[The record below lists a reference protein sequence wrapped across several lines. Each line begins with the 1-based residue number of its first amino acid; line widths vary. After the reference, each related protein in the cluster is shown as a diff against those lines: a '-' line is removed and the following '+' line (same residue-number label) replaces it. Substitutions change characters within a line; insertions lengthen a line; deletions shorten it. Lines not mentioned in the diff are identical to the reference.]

1 MTDRTC
7 PTCSH
12 IFKFPSDLKKH
23 FKNSFHCTKN
33 NDDIEI
39 YFNINTNVNNIASNT
54 NNEYKCNKCNT
65 YFSQKCTLTRHYN
78 HSKCGKSQALPDI
91 ILPRNITGKQ
101 LRKIIKEEAD
111 KLYKGQ
117 LQPQQQATAPQLIN
131 NDNNHHNTNNTTN
144 NNLTINNT
152 IVQHIYPLGFERL
165 PNIPQ
170 ARMKRLLTLGDDG
183 VIDIV
188 KLVCEQDENKN
199 FYKLNMNKS
208 NISYLSKE
216 YKVDI
221 CQESE
226 LKEKLLKQCVVLTY
240 QMLVA
245 CSPILTNIE
254 IDYINSNLQNV
265 SKKMKEEIYDNGLR
279 NIIEYELRNNNKI
292 TRDRLIKYTEVVK
305 TNPEA
310 KQKAI
315 KNCNEVLKIKENN
328 KKNLTPYFTMKK
340 INRRLG
346 DPLELEEMT
355 DDFNYDNF
363 MLNRF
368 DTSYYYIYWTKR
380 IEDEEN
386 LINSSPNKTIAD
398 IINLDTRK
406 KSINT
411 NLEYMNQL
419 NGTIGTL
426 DKNNKEIITKD
437 NFSVKIAE
445 EYVMENNR
453 KKYLGDRYNTNSEA
467 EDDDIAKQDLE
478 KQDLEKQDLE
488 NPARKHIIE
497 R

>member
-1 MTDRTC
+1 MEDKTC
-7 PTCSH
+7 PTCNRE
-12 IFKFPSDLKKH
+12 FTYPSYLKAH
-23 FKNSFHCTKN
+23 FKKSFHCSKN
-33 NDDIEI
+33 NDEI
-39 YFNINTNVNNIASNT
+39 NNFFNRDKYANKCT
-54 NNEYKCNKCNT
+54 KCNKNYKT
-65 YFSQKCTLTRHYN
+65 TLALKRHLIET
-78 HSKCGKSQALPDI
+78 KCGKSQIKTNINDI
-91 ILPRNITGKQ
+91 IPENNNLITNNTINNTTNHNENIT
-101 LRKIIKEEAD
+101 
-111 KLYKGQ
+111 
-117 LQPQQQATAPQLIN
+117 N
-131 NDNNHHNTNNTTN
+131 SNNNTTN

-292 TRDRLIKYTEVVK
+292 TRDRLTKYTEVVK

-346 DPLELEEMT
+346 DPLDLEEMK

-386 LINSSPNKTIAD
+386 LINTSPHKTIAD

-426 DKNNKEIITKD
+426 DKNKKQIITKD

-453 KKYLGDRYNTNSEA
+453 KKYLGERYNTNSEA

-478 KQDLEKQDLE
+478 
-488 NPARKHIIE
+488 NPARKNKEARGTEELVIGQLE
-497 R
+497 V

>member
-1 MTDRTC
+1 MVDRTC
-7 PTCSH
+7 PKCNMVYE
-12 IFKFPSDLKKH
+12 FPSGLKKH
-23 FKNSFHCTKN
+23 LQRSFHCLTS
-33 NDDIEI
+33 NDDIETYMNNNKQNTSI
-39 YFNINTNVNNIASNT
+39 INNNFKC
-54 NNEYKCNKCNT
+54 EKCNKN
-65 YFSQKCTLTRHYN
+65 FSYKHTLERHIETT
-78 HSKCGKSQALPDI
+78 KCGKSQALPDI
-91 ILPRNITGKQ
+91 ILPRTITGKQ

-117 LQPQQQATAPQLIN
+117 LQPQQQSAAAAPQLIN
-131 NDNNHHNTNNTTN
+131 NDNNHHNTTTN

-199 FYKLNMNKS
+199 FYKLNVNKS

-254 IDYINSNLQNV
+254 IDYINSNLQNI

-292 TRDRLIKYTEVVK
+292 TKDRLTKYTEVVK
-305 TNPEA
+305 SNPEE

-315 KNCNEVLKIKENN
+315 QNCNEVLKIKENN
-328 KKNLTPYFTMKK
+328 KKNLTPYFTMKR

-346 DPLELEEMT
+346 DPLDLEEMK
-355 DDFNYDNF
+355 DDFNYDDF

-368 DTSYYYIYWTKR
+368 DTSKYYVYWTKR
-380 IEDEEN
+380 IEDEEL
-386 LINSSPNKTIAD
+386 LINTSAHKTIAD

-419 NGTIGTL
+419 NRTIGTL
-426 DKNNKEIITKD
+426 DKKNNPIITKD

-453 KKYLGDRYNTNSEA
+453 KKYLGDRYNDNSED
-467 EDDDIAKQDLE
+467 ED
-478 KQDLEKQDLE
+478 
-488 NPARKHIIE
+488 
-497 R
+497 